1 MLGCKTSIKKFK
13 KISIIYSIF
22 SNQNGKKIEFNLKEG
37 VGKFTDIWRLNNKH
51 MNEKPMSQ
59 RKKNREQ
66 SKYILSQRKM
76 ERQHN
81 KIYAI
86 PQKQFYERNL

>member
-1 MLGCKTSIKKFK
+1 MLGCKTSINKFK

-59 RKKNREQ
+59 RKKKSRA
-66 SKYILSQRKM
+66 I
-76 ERQHN
+76 
-81 KIYAI
+81 KIYLE
-86 PQKQFYERNL
+86 PKENGKTT